1 MANSQNSEKAA
12 AAPLFLS
19 NMTAERRERRLALS
33 AVIVSFTIFAMAAP
47 FARLPLP
54 HVWSFI
60 PAYQSALTVSDLIT
74 AVFLFAQLSLLRVRG
89 LLVLASGYLF
99 TALMALAHMLTFP
112 GLFSTTGLLGGGPQS
127 TAWLYMFWHGAFPM
141 AVIAY
146 ALTKDDGLPTA
157 RSSAAA
163 RYLVPLCIGS
173 AIAAVAMLTLIAT
186 AGQSL
191 LPDIMRGD
199 AYTPAMIFVVS
210 TVWALSAAAL
220 LMLWLHRPH
229 SVLDLWLMVV
239 MCAWLCDIALSAVL
253 NGGRFDL
260 GFYAGRIYGLL
271 AATFVLLV
279 LLVETGAL
287 YGQLARWFAVERQG
301 HLREMEERRLIV
313 ETSLD
318 LILVTDRKGNFVRV
332 SPSSLAVLGY
342 RPEEMTGCSAVDFI
356 HHADLEPTRNEMR
369 LARRGKELR
378 NFETRYVAKDG
389 RIVPLVWSG
398 VWSETAQRH
407 FFIGRDMTE
416 HNRLVETERQIRDML
431 TAVIDASP
439 VAIFCLAPDRTV
451 MMWSRSAERI
461 FGYTAEETVGKP
473 YNLVP
478 EGQEAEYEGLF
489 DAAMAGETIRDVRVQ
504 RRRKDG
510 TLIDISFSGAAMY
523 GPEGIRGV
531 AYALSDITES
541 TKIEQQLRHAQKMDA
556 VGQLTGGVAHD
567 FNNLLTVITSTIDI
581 LSDGVADQPELAAIA
596 DLIGE
601 AAARGAELTSQLLSF
616 ARKQA
621 LQPREVDVNELVLGT
636 AKLLRPTL
644 GENIEIQT
652 KLEATAWPAMIDPS
666 QLTTAILNLA
676 VNARDAMPHG
686 GKLTLE
692 TANIVLDEDYAAA
705 NHDIVP
711 GSYVMVVVSDTG
723 TGIPADIAD
732 KVFEPFF
739 STKEVGKGTGLG
751 LSMVYGFI
759 KQSGGHLKIY
769 SEPGIGTAIRL
780 YLPQAG
786 ALSHGRAEASP
797 PLAISGGDE
806 TILLVEDDSMVRT
819 SVTTQ
824 LKSLGYDVISAANAD
839 AALRLVDDGVEFDLL
854 FTDVIMPGAM
864 DGPQL
869 AKEVARRRPETRVL
883 FTSGYTETA
892 MIHHGRLDPG
902 VLLLQKPYRRA
913 DLARALRQALDR
925 DPEPQ
930 QRQRQRLRAA
940 AN

>member
-1 MANSQNSEKAA
+1 MLANPQNSETKAA
-12 AAPLFLS
+12 AVPLFLS
-19 NMTAERRERRLALS
+19 GMTAERRDRRLALT
-33 AVIVSFTIFAMAAP
+33 AVIVSVTIFASVAP
-47 FARLPLP
+47 FARLALP
-54 HVWSFI
+54 HVWGFI
-60 PAYQSALTVSDLIT
+60 PAYQSALAVSDLIT
-74 AVFLFAQLSLLRVRG
+74 AVFLFAQLSLTRVRG

-99 TALMALAHMLTFP
+99 TALIAIAHMLTFP
-112 GLFSTTGLLGGGPQS
+112 GLFSPSGLLGAGPQS
-127 TAWLYMFWHGAFPM
+127 TAWLYMFWHGAFPI

-146 ALTKDDGLPTA
+146 ALTKDDSLSA
-157 RSSAAA
+157 VRSSASA
-163 RYLVPLCIGS
+163 RYLVPFCIGGV
-173 AIAAVAMLTLIAT
+173 IASVVTLTLLAT
-186 AGQSL
+186 AGHSL

-199 AYTPAMIFVVS
+199 AYTPAMILVVS
-210 TVWALSAAAL
+210 MVWALSAAAL
-220 LMLWLHRPH
+220 LVLWLRRPH

-279 LLVETGAL
+279 LLVETGVL
-287 YGQLARWFAVERQG
+287 YGQLARWFAIERQG
-301 HLREMEERRLIV
+301 HLREMEERRLIF
-313 ETSLD
+313 ETSVD

-332 SPSSLAVLGY
+332 SPSSLGVLGY
-342 RPEEMTGCSAVDFI
+342 DPEEMTGRSAVDFI
-356 HHADLEPTRNEMR
+356 LKADLEPTRDEMR

-378 NFETRYVAKDG
+378 NFETRYVHKKG
-389 RIVPLVWSG
+389 HIVPLAWSG
-398 VWSETAQRH
+398 VWSESAQRY
-407 FFIGRDMTE
+407 FFMGRDMTE
-416 HNRLVETERQIRDML
+416 HNRLVETERQIREML

-478 EGQEAEYEGLF
+478 EGQEAEYERLF
-489 DAAMAGETIRDVRVQ
+489 DAAMAGETIRDIRVQ

-510 TLIDISFSGAAMY
+510 ALIEISFSGAAMY

-531 AYALSDITES
+531 AYALSDVTES

-581 LSDGVADQPELAAIA
+581 LADGVADKPELAAIA
-596 DLIGE
+596 KLIGE
-601 AAARGAELTSQLLSF
+601 AAGRGAELTSQLLSF

-621 LQPREVDVNELVLGT
+621 LQPREVNVNDLVLSSG
-636 AKLLRPTL
+636 KLLRPTL

-652 KLEATAWPAMIDPS
+652 KLETAAWPAMIDPS

-705 NHDIVP
+705 NHDVVP

-723 TGIPADIAD
+723 TGIPPDIAD

-759 KQSGGHLKIY
+759 KQSGGHVKIY
-769 SEPGIGTAIRL
+769 SEVGIGTAIRL
-780 YLPQAG
+780 YLPQASAASLG
-786 ALSHGRAEASP
+786 HVEAP
-797 PLAISGGDE
+797 PTVPVSGGDE
-806 TILLVEDDSMVRT
+806 TVLLVEDDPLVRT

-824 LKSLGYDVISAANAD
+824 LKSLGYQVIPAANAAEALQL
-839 AALRLVDDGVEFDLL
+839 AAEDVQFDLL
-854 FTDVIMPGAM
+854 FTDVIMPGAL

-869 AKEVARRRPETRVL
+869 AREMARRRPGTKVL

-892 MIHHGRLDPG
+892 MINHGRLDPG
-902 VLLLQKPYRRA
+902 VLLLQKPHRREE
-913 DLARALRQALDR
+913 LARALREALGSDS
-925 DPEPQ
+925 EPQ
-930 QRQRQRLRAA
+930 QRLHVA